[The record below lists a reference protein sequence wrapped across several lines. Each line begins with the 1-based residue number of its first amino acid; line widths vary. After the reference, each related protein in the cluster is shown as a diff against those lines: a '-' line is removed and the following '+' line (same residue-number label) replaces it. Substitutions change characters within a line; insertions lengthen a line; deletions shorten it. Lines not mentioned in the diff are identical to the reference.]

1 MKKIIFLFVMIFS
14 FTNCASLEILS
25 GYSVILPKNK
35 EENLD
40 RLIEF
45 YGDIEN
51 TSDENSY
58 LKEIKLLEKTAN
70 PVKGIKLLEAEI
82 VIETNQ
88 RYSLKNINKSNYVEV
103 YNQGVKINNDT
114 FTIYI
119 GKVQLENGEIIS
131 IPSLKFKRYVQVYS
145 INKILDTLNKDT
157 KKILFSGTIDEYR
170 EWKKTINFLDYLS
183 KKGVEDNVKKR
194 NNVTNT
200 RLDI

>member
-1 MKKIIFLFVMIFS
+1 MKKIIFLFVMMFS
-14 FTNCASLEILS
+14 LTNCASLDILS

-58 LKEIKLLEKTAN
+58 LKEIKLLEKITN
-70 PVKGIKLLEAEI
+70 PIKGIKLLEPEI

-88 RYSLKNINKSNYVEV
+88 KYRLKNIDKSNHIEV
-103 YNQGVKINNDT
+103 YRQGVKINNDT
-114 FTIYI
+114 FNIYI
-119 GKVQLENGEIIS
+119 GKIQLENGKIIN
-131 IPSLKFKRYVQVYS
+131 IPPLKFKRYVQVYS

-170 EWKKTINFLDYLS
+170 EWKKKNM
-183 KKGVEDNVKKR
+183 K
-194 NNVTNT
+194 
-200 RLDI
+200 

>member
-1 MKKIIFLFVMIFS
+1 MEEKMKKIIFLFVMIFS

-45 YGDIEN
+45 YGDIEI

-88 RYSLKNINKSNYVEV
+88 RYNLKI
-103 YNQGVKINNDT
+103 
-114 FTIYI
+114 
-119 GKVQLENGEIIS
+119 
-131 IPSLKFKRYVQVYS
+131 
-145 INKILDTLNKDT
+145 
-157 KKILFSGTIDEYR
+157 
-170 EWKKTINFLDYLS
+170 
-183 KKGVEDNVKKR
+183 
-194 NNVTNT
+194 
-200 RLDI
+200 

>member
-51 TSDENSY
+51 TSDENAY
-58 LKEIKLLEKTAN
+58 LKDIKLLEKTAN

>member
-88 RYSLKNINKSNYVEV
+88 RYNLKI
-103 YNQGVKINNDT
+103 
-114 FTIYI
+114 
-119 GKVQLENGEIIS
+119 
-131 IPSLKFKRYVQVYS
+131 
-145 INKILDTLNKDT
+145 
-157 KKILFSGTIDEYR
+157 
-170 EWKKTINFLDYLS
+170 
-183 KKGVEDNVKKR
+183 
-194 NNVTNT
+194 
-200 RLDI
+200 

>member
-70 PVKGIKLLEAEI
+70 PVKGIKLLEPEI

-170 EWKKTINFLDYLS
+170 EWKK
-183 KKGVEDNVKKR
+183 
-194 NNVTNT
+194 NN
-200 RLDI
+200 